1 MTREEFNKILS
12 EETDK
17 EIKHV
22 IESIDF
28 SNKDQDEILTES
40 VAIAIAAS
48 NNIILSVL
56 EKAGSVNLRKLTLP
70 VDLIA

>member
-28 SNKDQDEILTES
+28 SYKDQDEILTES

-56 EKAGSVNLRKLTLP
+56 EKAGVLTYEN
-70 VDLIA
+70 

>member
-22 IESIDF
+22 IESIDY

-56 EKAGSVNLRKLTLP
+56 EKAGVLTYEN
-70 VDLIA
+70 

>member
-56 EKAGSVNLRKLTLP
+56 EKAGLLTYEN
-70 VDLIA
+70 

>member
-40 VAIAIAAS
+40 VAQLLHPITS
-48 NNIILSVL
+48 SYLSWKRL
-56 EKAGSVNLRKLTLP
+56 EC
-70 VDLIA
+70 

>member
-28 SNKDQDEILTES
+28 SNKNQDEILTES

-48 NNIILSVL
+48 NSIVL
-56 EKAGSVNLRKLTLP
+56 EKAGVLTYEN
-70 VDLIA
+70 

>member
-56 EKAGSVNLRKLTLP
+56 EKAGV
-70 VDLIA
+70 LIYEN

>member
-40 VAIAIAAS
+40 VAIAIAAF

-56 EKAGSVNLRKLTLP
+56 EKAGVLTYEN
-70 VDLIA
+70 

>member
-1 MTREEFNKILS
+1 MTREEFNRILS

-56 EKAGSVNLRKLTLP
+56 EKAGVLTYEN
-70 VDLIA
+70 

>member
-28 SNKDQDEILTES
+28 SNKDQDEILTKS

-56 EKAGSVNLRKLTLP
+56 EKAGVLTYEN
-70 VDLIA
+70 

>member
-28 SNKDQDEILTES
+28 SNMDQDEILTES
-40 VAIAIAAS
+40 VAIAISAS

-56 EKAGSVNLRKLTLP
+56 ENAGVLTYEN
-70 VDLIA
+70 

>member
-22 IESIDF
+22 IESVDF
-28 SNKDQDEILTES
+28 SNKDQDEILTDS

-56 EKAGSVNLRKLTLP
+56 EKAGVLTYEN
-70 VDLIA
+70 

>member
-1 MTREEFNKILS
+1 MIREEFNKILS

-56 EKAGSVNLRKLTLP
+56 EKAGVLTYEN
-70 VDLIA
+70 

>member
-1 MTREEFNKILS
+1 MTKEEFNKILS

-56 EKAGSVNLRKLTLP
+56 EKAGVLTYEN
-70 VDLIA
+70 

>member
-22 IESIDF
+22 IESIDLN
-28 SNKDQDEILTES
+28 NKNQDEILAES
-40 VAIAIAAS
+40 MAIAIAES

-56 EKAGSVNLRKLTLP
+56 EKAGVLTYEN
-70 VDLIA
+70 

>member
-22 IESIDF
+22 VESIDF

-40 VAIAIAAS
+40 MAIAIAAS

-56 EKAGSVNLRKLTLP
+56 EKAGVLTYEN
-70 VDLIA
+70 

>member
-12 EETDK
+12 QETDK

-56 EKAGSVNLRKLTLP
+56 EKAGVLTYEN
-70 VDLIA
+70 

>member
-28 SNKDQDEILTES
+28 SNKDQDEVLTES

-56 EKAGSVNLRKLTLP
+56 EKAGVLTYEN
-70 VDLIA
+70 

>member
-22 IESIDF
+22 IESVDF

-56 EKAGSVNLRKLTLP
+56 EKAGVLTYEN
-70 VDLIA
+70 

>member
-28 SNKDQDEILTES
+28 SNKDQDGILTES
-40 VAIAIAAS
+40 MAIAIAAS

-56 EKAGSVNLRKLTLP
+56 EKAGVLTYEN
-70 VDLIA
+70 

>member
-1 MTREEFNKILS
+1 MTREKFNKILS

-56 EKAGSVNLRKLTLP
+56 EKAGVLTYEN
-70 VDLIA
+70 

>member
-40 VAIAIAAS
+40 LAIAIAAS

-56 EKAGSVNLRKLTLP
+56 EKAGVLTYEN
-70 VDLIA
+70 

>member
-56 EKAGSVNLRKLTLP
+56 EKAGVLTYES
-70 VDLIA
+70 

>member
-22 IESIDF
+22 IGSIDF

-56 EKAGSVNLRKLTLP
+56 EKAGVLTYEN
-70 VDLIA
+70 

>member
-1 MTREEFNKILS
+1 MTREKFNKILS

-22 IESIDF
+22 IESVDF

-56 EKAGSVNLRKLTLP
+56 EKAGVLTYEN
-70 VDLIA
+70 

>member
-56 EKAGSVNLRKLTLP
+56 EKAVVLTYEN
-70 VDLIA
+70 

>member
-48 NNIILSVL
+48 NSIILSVL
-56 EKAGSVNLRKLTLP
+56 EKAGVLTYEN
-70 VDLIA
+70 

>member
-22 IESIDF
+22 IESIDL

-40 VAIAIAAS
+40 MAIAIAAS

-56 EKAGSVNLRKLTLP
+56 EKAGVLTYEN
-70 VDLIA
+70 

>member
-1 MTREEFNKILS
+1 MTREAFNKILS

-56 EKAGSVNLRKLTLP
+56 EKAGVLTYEN
-70 VDLIA
+70 

>member
-1 MTREEFNKILS
+1 MTRQEFNKILS

-56 EKAGSVNLRKLTLP
+56 EKAGVLTYEN
-70 VDLIA
+70 

>member
-17 EIKHV
+17 EVKHV

-56 EKAGSVNLRKLTLP
+56 EKAGVLTYEN
-70 VDLIA
+70 

>member
-1 MTREEFNKILS
+1 MTREEFNKSLS

-40 VAIAIAAS
+40 MAIAIAAS

-56 EKAGSVNLRKLTLP
+56 EKAGVLTYEN
-70 VDLIA
+70 

>member
-28 SNKDQDEILTES
+28 SNKNQDEILTES

-56 EKAGSVNLRKLTLP
+56 EKAGVLTYEN
-70 VDLIA
+70 

>member
-22 IESIDF
+22 IESVDF
-28 SNKDQDEILTES
+28 SNKDQDKILTES

-56 EKAGSVNLRKLTLP
+56 EKAGVLTYEN
-70 VDLIA
+70 

>member
-28 SNKDQDEILTES
+28 SNKDQDAVLTES

-56 EKAGSVNLRKLTLP
+56 EKAGVLTYE
-70 VDLIA
+70 D

>member
-28 SNKDQDEILTES
+28 SNKDQDEVLTES

-56 EKAGSVNLRKLTLP
+56 EKAGVLTYE
-70 VDLIA
+70 D

>member
-28 SNKDQDEILTES
+28 SNKNQDEILTES
-40 VAIAIAAS
+40 VSIAIAAS

-56 EKAGSVNLRKLTLP
+56 EKAGVLTYEN
-70 VDLIA
+70 

>member
-12 EETDK
+12 KETDK

-56 EKAGSVNLRKLTLP
+56 EKAGVLTYEN
-70 VDLIA
+70 

>member
-22 IESIDF
+22 IESIDLN
-28 SNKDQDEILTES
+28 NKNQDEILAES
-40 VAIAIAAS
+40 MAIAIAAS

-56 EKAGSVNLRKLTLP
+56 EKAGVLTYE
-70 VDLIA
+70 D

>member
-28 SNKDQDEILTES
+28 INKDQDEILTES

-56 EKAGSVNLRKLTLP
+56 EKAGVLTYEN
-70 VDLIA
+70 

>member
-28 SNKDQDEILTES
+28 SKKDQDEILTES

-56 EKAGSVNLRKLTLP
+56 EKAGVLTYEN
-70 VDLIA
+70 